1 MSVFTIERLLE
12 LFWLAVQQCCTVG
25 LKYAY
30 DGAVRGVGRGV
41 RLSAIQCMVFLAFA
55 VFAFQPELGLNFM
68 SGFYNVRGIDYF
80 AWIVR
85 MTLCAA
91 MVLFDAL
98 LVFYWCRM
106 VRVYR
111 FGVPSSSATL
121 CGDLLLAAAVL
132 LPSCV
137 YIWGSISASEKFM
150 FDRLQYM
157 WVGRFFVEL
166 ANCAYIALEGTA
178 ALMFWK
184 FIGELKRSGA
194 GRDA

>member
-12 LFWLAVQQCCTVG
+12 LFWLAVQQCCFVG

-30 DGAVRGVGRGV
+30 DGAVRGAGRGV

-68 SGFYNVRGIDYF
+68 SGLYNVRGIDYF

-91 MVLFDAL
+91 MVLFDG
-98 LVFYWCRM
+98 
-106 VRVYR
+106 
-111 FGVPSSSATL
+111 FGVPASSATL